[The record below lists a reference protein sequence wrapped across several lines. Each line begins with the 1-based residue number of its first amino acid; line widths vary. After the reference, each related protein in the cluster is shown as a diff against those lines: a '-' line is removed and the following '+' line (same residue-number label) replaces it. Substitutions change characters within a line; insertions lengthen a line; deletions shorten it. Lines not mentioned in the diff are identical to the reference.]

1 MKLNY
6 VVIDKKINLPIN
18 FTIKESVNDM
28 YFINVSF
35 IQDLPYI
42 TTFVEKFWKLFD
54 EYLHNNNFDHN
65 FESEKD
71 IALEIIKE
79 MAGNDVETIETIE
92 RPYKILVT
100 ETLARIIEVNASD
113 LSEAYEKVE
122 TMYDKSEIVLDYN
135 DFVDVDFR
143 NESE

>member
-18 FTIKESVNDM
+18 FTIKESVNGM
-28 YFINVSF
+28 YFIDVSF

-135 DFVDVDFR
+135 DFVNVDFSGIK
-143 NESE
+143 E